1 MEKGGEQ
8 DCGTWPWSQ
17 TAAIKSSSRGNA
29 SLKLRAHIL
38 VVGHM
43 QFLCVAPASA
53 SQPLLVEESLYS
65 RAVEHLFHRGGQ
77 LKCLYVCAS
86 GLYCE

>member
-1 MEKGGEQ
+1 MERGGER
-8 DCGTWPWSQ
+8 DCGSWLWSQ

-43 QFLCVAPASA
+43 QLRLLPQLRSPSWWRETVQSSGGASFP
-53 SQPLLVEESLYS
+53 QTGPIEVW
-65 RAVEHLFHRGGQ
+65 VH
-77 LKCLYVCAS
+77 VC
-86 GLYCE
+86 